1 MTPTSKN
8 ETPTGLVPVTD
19 AQQRFPA
26 LLPDVAREMAVA
38 AAENMNGAGVTILD
52 LPKVSVPAGGGT
64 TWQREDF
71 VTGETIKGDELRGII
86 VGVVPQRA
94 YYSKSF
100 DETGGGSPPDCSSM
114 DGVTGRGSPGGNCG
128 SCPLAVFGSAKNGRA
143 QACTQMTRVA
153 LLEEGATFPLIVNV
167 PPSSSKA
174 LKNYNLGLSTRSIP
188 RSKMVTS
195 LTLQGTKNA
204 DGIPMAV
211 IRFQAAGML
220 SQEDWL
226 AVKDYEAAIQPFLSS
241 IKPEDGIY
249 EAQAADGYAPAP
261 HSPEAEDQAPE

>member
-1 MTPTSKN
+1 MTPANKSD
-8 ETPTGLVPVTD
+8 ETPTGLVPVSD
-19 AQQRFPA
+19 AQARFPA
-26 LLPDVAREMAVA
+26 LQPGVAEEMAAAARE
-38 AAENMNGAGVTILD
+38 NLDGAGITVLD

-71 VTGETIKGDELRGII
+71 VTGEVIKSEDIRGII
-86 VGVVPQRA
+86 VGVVQQRA
-94 YYSKSF
+94 FYARSY

-114 DGVTGRGSPGGNCG
+114 DSVTGRGDPGGNCA
-128 SCPLAVFGSAKNGRA
+128 SCPLSVYGSAKNGRA
-143 QACTQMTRVA
+143 QACTQMARVA
-153 LLEEGATFPLIVNV
+153 VLQEGDTFPLIVNV
-167 PPSSSKA
+167 PPSSLKA

-220 SQEDWL
+220 PQEDWL
-226 AVKDYEAAIQPFLSS
+226 KVKDYEAAIAPFLSS
-241 IKPEDGIY
+241 IEPTRDDIY
-249 EAQAADGYAPAP
+249 EAQAAEGAPSQP
-261 HSPEAEDQAPE
+261 VAEEQAPE